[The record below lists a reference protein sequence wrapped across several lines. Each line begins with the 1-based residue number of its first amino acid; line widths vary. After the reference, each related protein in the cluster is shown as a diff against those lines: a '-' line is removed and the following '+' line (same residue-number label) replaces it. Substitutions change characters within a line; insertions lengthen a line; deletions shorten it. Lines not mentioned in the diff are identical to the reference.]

1 MDWRSINFDW
11 NHARAFLVT
20 AEEGS
25 LSAAARALN
34 TSQPTLGRQVTAL
47 EESLGVVLF
56 ERYGRGLTL
65 TPAGLKLV
73 EYVKNMSEAANQFSL
88 AASGQT
94 ESVEGNVVI
103 SASEVTSA
111 FILPELL
118 EQLRTEHPGITL
130 EIIATNET
138 SDLRRREADIAIRA
152 FRPQQPD
159 LIARRLRDIKAS
171 FYATPTFL
179 QRLPSAGSASDFH
192 QATFLGFNHGE
203 ELIHLLNQQGIAVTQ
218 KNFPVICANHLVQW
232 QMVKQHMGI
241 GLMPLEVGDND
252 PDVQRAIPDLEELRV
267 DCWLVAHRELRHNRR
282 IRVIFD
288 FLAQQLSDSDKMG

>member
-34 TSQPTLGRQVTAL
+34 TTQPTLGRQVTAL

-118 EQLRTEHPGITL
+118 EQLRTRYPGITL

-159 LIARRLRDIKAS
+159 LIARRLRDIAAG

-179 QRLPSAGSASDFH
+179 QRLSSGNSAPDFH
-192 QATFLGFNHGE
+192 QATFLGFNHGD
-203 ELIHLLNQQGIAVTQ
+203 ELIHLLNQLGIPVTQ
-218 KNFPVICANHLVQW
+218 RNFPVICANHLVQW

-252 PDVQRAIPDLEELRV
+252 PDVQRAIPDLEELSV

-288 FLAQQLSDSDKMG
+288 FLAQQLSDSDRMG